1 MEDEHTRDEVREMA
15 TDIMATF
22 TTKLTH
28 PIQFVWLAWFARP
41 SLQCASL
48 RSAQKVEPPSPTFFV
63 TQRPETP
70 QQKFSLDLG
79 PGEVFGLS
87 DDDESVGNDS
97 VWTKTDET
105 VESAMARIN
114 ERAEQVEDMVNRE
127 ESLMVYERVKQI
139 KMKREGVKHLEGRK
153 TLIARYQKE
162 EVSERSER
170 AF

>member
-1 MEDEHTRDEVREMA
+1 
-15 TDIMATF
+15 
-22 TTKLTH
+22 
-28 PIQFVWLAWFARP
+28 
-41 SLQCASL
+41 
-48 RSAQKVEPPSPTFFV
+48 
-63 TQRPETP
+63 
-70 QQKFSLDLG
+70 
-79 PGEVFGLS
+79 
-87 DDDESVGNDS
+87 
-97 VWTKTDET
+97 
-105 VESAMARIN
+105 MARIN